1 MGFVTLRRRAVELGI
16 HSLGKLVQFCR
27 MKLNAWCC
35 CVWRA
40 ISVRGNVR
48 RITAVR
54 GVFAISNDGVDTFCV
69 RRVWRLPN
77 GKRAVHGL
85 MFQ

>member
-1 MGFVTLRRRAVELGI
+1 M
-16 HSLGKLVQFCR
+16 
-27 MKLNAWCC
+27 
-35 CVWRA
+35 
-40 ISVRGNVR
+40 RGNVR

-69 RRVWRLPN
+69 RLVWRLPN